1 MLFPDI
7 SPSREQAF
15 AELAEA
21 LVGKSTRIYL
31 DASLLIRAYE
41 VSLAARDELL
51 EALESFGDRLAVPL
65 WAARETWEFMRGRIS
80 PRPLQAPTAR
90 LRKELDR
97 FRSEALRYVDD
108 DTLSDLSKA
117 EYQAQLDTALKGVRD
132 LARRVA
138 SHEPKSDT
146 TTARLMPFI
155 EAHRL
160 NSDIDSI
167 LETVGR
173 TAATRIIHSIPPGFA
188 DSQGAVG
195 DDNDELPR
203 PKKGKQINPH
213 GDLIIW
219 FETLQ
224 DCAAKGVEQ
233 LVIIT
238 RDTTKGDWVYV
249 PAKVRDEQGRPQ
261 ENAGQVT
268 MPSPLLVHEALRSC
282 PRLRRLHVVSLEMFA
297 HVLQRN
303 LRVAV
308 PNLAAALQAGDEEPR
323 RGSINTTEFSEGAV
337 GHVADE
343 AGDEPTFGSAD
354 MTYDFPRGD
363 EIDELLRSL
372 SVEGWRVQNQAV
384 RQIEP
389 LLGKASRDQL
399 VQIGRGLAG
408 AANDGALEPI
418 DLIRRVFG
426 NTNLSRSVRSGIL
439 IGVLAQIYV
448 AESGEPKK
456 PKAHPDLISLIY
468 DHERDAQLE
477 SAYTAVLKRLTAQ
490 RRTYLGLPT
499 DHVSPVPLEVT
510 LEGKRIR
517 AVKAFGNHL
526 LEEDAPA
533 TRALRLMGQEA
544 FLTADELLAELSREF
559 VVPVGILSS
568 DIAGAMQLQL
578 PENIGYVPWGPNT
591 GAVLR

>member
-1 MLFPDI
+1 MLFPDV

-15 AELAEA
+15 ADLADA

-31 DASLLIRAYE
+31 DASLLIHAYE
-41 VSLAARDELL
+41 ISLAARDELL
-51 EALESFGDRLAVPL
+51 DALESFGDRLGVPL

-80 PRPLQAPTAR
+80 PRPLQAPAAR
-90 LRKELDR
+90 LKNELDR

-108 DTLSDLSKA
+108 DTLSDLSKD
-117 EYQAQLDTALKGVRD
+117 EYQVQLDTALKAVRD
-132 LARRVA
+132 LSNRVA
-138 SHEPKSDT
+138 GHEPKSDV

-155 EAHRL
+155 EARRL
-160 NSDIDSI
+160 NSDLVKV
-167 LETVGR
+167 LEIVGH
-173 TAATRIIHSIPPGFA
+173 TAATRVAHSVPPGFA
-188 DSQGAVG
+188 DSPMLS
-195 DDNDELPR
+195 NDESDDTPR
-203 PKKGKQINPH
+203 QRRGKQNNPH

-219 FETLQ
+219 LEALE
-224 DCAAKGVEQ
+224 DCAEKAVEQ

-249 PAKVRDEQGRPQ
+249 PAKVKDEHGRPQ
-261 ENAGQVT
+261 LNAGLVT

-282 PRLRRLHVVSLEMFA
+282 PKLKGLHVVSLEMFA

-303 LRVAV
+303 LRITV
-308 PNLAAALQAGDEEPR
+308 PNLAAAIQAGDEETR
-323 RGSINTTEFSEGAV
+323 RVPTKATEPAEPTVTA
-337 GHVADE
+337 VADE
-343 AGDEPTFGSAD
+343 AGGEPTFGSAD

-384 RQIEP
+384 RGIEP
-389 LLGKASRDQL
+389 LLGKAARDQL

-418 DLIRRVFG
+418 DLLRRVFG
-426 NTNLSRSVRSGIL
+426 NTSFGRTIRSGIL
-439 IGVLAQIYV
+439 IGVLAHIYV

-456 PKAHPDLISLIY
+456 PQAHPELINFIY
-468 DHERDAQLE
+468 EHEMEPQLQA
-477 SAYTAVLKRLTAQ
+477 AYTAVLGRLAAQ
-490 RRTYLGLPT
+490 RRTYLALPT
-499 DHVSPVPLEVT
+499 DHASPIALEVT

-526 LEEDAPA
+526 LEEDAPS

-544 FLTADELLAELSREF
+544 ALTAGEFMAELSREF
-559 VVPVGILSS
+559 VVAAGILSP
-568 DIAGAMQLQL
+568 DVPGGMQLQL

-591 GAVLR
+591 GAFLR